1 MSNRQQPSVTRHA
14 AGRAVAELMPKI
26 IRGVQLDFFLKRGI
40 TQTQFLVL
48 GAVLSYE
55 RCAMGTL
62 ARSLHVTMPTMSG
75 IVERLV
81 QAGFLRRVPPAE
93 DRRQVVVELTAKGR
107 QFLQQFQAVVQRR
120 WEEVLRPLAPADL
133 AAFYR
138 VITKLTRQLNGT
150 G

>member
-1 MSNRQQPSVTRHA
+1 MLNRRHGGVTRRA

-26 IRGVQLDFFLKRGI
+26 IRGVQLDFFVKRGI

-75 IVERLV
+75 IAERLV
-81 QAGFLRRVPPAE
+81 QAGFLRRVPHPE

-107 QFLQQFQAVVQRR
+107 EFLQQFQVVVQRR

-133 AAFYR
+133 AAFSR

>member
-1 MSNRQQPSVTRHA
+1 M
-14 AGRAVAELMPKI
+14 AELMPKL
-26 IRGVQLDFFLKRGI
+26 IRGVQLDFFVKRGI

-55 RCAMGTL
+55 SCTMSTL

-81 QAGFLRRVPPAE
+81 QAAFLRRAPHPG
-93 DRRQVVVELTAKGR
+93 DRRQVIVTLTPKGR
-107 QFLQQFQAVVQRR
+107 EFLRQFQAVIRRR
-120 WEEVLRPLAPADL
+120 WEEVLRPLSPAEL
-133 AAFYR
+133 AAFHH
-138 VITKLTRQLNGT
+138 VITKLQRQLNGL